1 MEHWR
6 LPSVERIMGT
16 NNMSE
21 HKNDEVVSTSADLQ
35 IHYNEIY
42 RLCCA
47 ENDLLDILAK
57 ADEDVKS
64 GRVAPMK
71 DTFDDL
77 RNDILLSIKDRI
89 I

>member
-1 MEHWR
+1 MLQVPKLVLSDLFFNGPLNGFSLDKCSR
-6 LPSVERIMGT
+6 LS
-16 NNMSE
+16 
-21 HKNDEVVSTSADLQ
+21 
-35 IHYNEIY
+35 
-42 RLCCA
+42 CA

>member
-1 MEHWR
+1 
-6 LPSVERIMGT
+6 MGT

-35 IHYNEIY
+35 IHYDELY
-42 RLCCA
+42 GPCCA

-71 DTFDDL
+71 DTFDEL
-77 RNDILLSIKDRI
+77 RNDILLSINDRI

>member
-1 MEHWR
+1 MNEEEIR
-6 LPSVERIMGT
+6 F
-16 NNMSE
+16 
-21 HKNDEVVSTSADLQ
+21 STEMRN
-35 IHYNEIY
+35 HYNE
-42 RLCCA
+42 LFGLSCA

-77 RNDILLSIKDRI
+77 RSVMLSSIHERI

>member
-21 HKNDEVVSTSADLQ
+21 KNNDEVVRTSSDLL
-35 IHYNEIY
+35 IHYNELY
-42 RLCCA
+42 RLSCA

>member
-1 MEHWR
+1 MNEEEIR
-6 LPSVERIMGT
+6 F
-16 NNMSE
+16 
-21 HKNDEVVSTSADLQ
+21 STEMRN
-35 IHYNEIY
+35 HYNE
-42 RLCCA
+42 LFGLSCA

>member
-1 MEHWR
+1 MNEEEIR
-6 LPSVERIMGT
+6 F
-16 NNMSE
+16 
-21 HKNDEVVSTSADLQ
+21 STEMRN
-35 IHYNEIY
+35 HYNE
-42 RLCCA
+42 LFGLSCA

-77 RNDILLSIKDRI
+77 RSNAVVDSRKDYLNI
-89 I
+89 IRGL

>member
-1 MEHWR
+1 M
-6 LPSVERIMGT
+6 PSVERIMGT

-21 HKNDEVVSTSADLQ
+21 QKNDEVVRTSSDLL
-35 IHYNEIY
+35 IHYNELY

-47 ENDLLDILAK
+47 ENDLLEILAE
-57 ADEDVKS
+57 AEEDVKS
-64 GRVAPMK
+64 GRVAHMK

-77 RNDILLSIKDRI
+77 RSVMLLSINGRI